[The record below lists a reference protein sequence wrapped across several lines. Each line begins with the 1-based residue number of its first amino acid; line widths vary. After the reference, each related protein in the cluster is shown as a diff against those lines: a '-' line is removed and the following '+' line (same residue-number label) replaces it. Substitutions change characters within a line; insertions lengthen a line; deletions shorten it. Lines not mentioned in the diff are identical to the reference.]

1 MQKNNDNKIIGKLYH
16 KTHKY
21 PFIEETNNCSDEKIG
36 IPWKKSPKQ
45 NLGNLDEG
53 GGKEL

>member
-53 GGKEL
+53 GKEL